1 MVIATQ
7 NMELDPEGLKVLGS
21 MDRATPGESLTG
33 NPDEPKAWEQPPEY
47 TNMRDALE
55 YVLYKLIQEKTYV
68 SIVGAI
74 GKGIPISDVVQQ
86 ILYIGFNQGK
96 WNPDMMLLL
105 IEPLMYLVISLCEK
119 AGVEYVLY
127 RGEEEDE
134 KDFTKKDELIAQ
146 GKELGSISEM
156 IEKKAEAGT
165 ITSASIPKE
174 IAKVLEEVEV
184 PESLMARP
192 AEQEQEIPTASNSL
206 LAANI

>member
-21 MDRATPGESLTG
+21 MDRATPGESLTS
-33 NPDEPKAWEQPPEY
+33 NPDESKSWEQPPEY
-47 TNMRDALE
+47 TNIRDALE
-55 YVLYKLIQEKTYV
+55 HVLSKLIEEKTYL

-86 ILYIGFNQGK
+86 ILYIGFTKGK

-134 KDFTKKDELIAQ
+134 KDFNKKDELIAQ

-156 IEKKAEAGT
+156 IENKAEAGA
-165 ITSASIPKE
+165 ITSASIPEE
-174 IAKVLEEVEV
+174 IAKALEEVEA

-192 AEQEQEIPTASNSL
+192 AEQEQETPTAPDSL

>member
-1 MVIATQ
+1 MAISTQ
-7 NMELDPEGLKVLGS
+7 NMEIDPEGLEVLGS
-21 MDRATPGESLTG
+21 MNRAIPGESLTA
-33 NPDEPKAWEQPPEY
+33 NPDESKTWEQPPEY
-47 TNMRDALE
+47 TNMKDALE
-55 YVLYKLIQEKTYV
+55 YILSKLIEEKTYL

-86 ILYIGFNQGK
+86 VLYIGFNQGK

-105 IEPLMYLVISLCEK
+105 IEPLMYLVMSLCEK

-127 RGEEEDE
+127 RGEEED
-134 KDFTKKDELIAQ
+134 KKDLNRKSQIIAQ
-146 GKELGSISEM
+146 GEELGSLAKM

-165 ITSASIPKE
+165 ITSASIPRE
-174 IAKVLEEVEV
+174 IATELAQIEA

-192 AEQEQEIPTASNSL
+192 AEQEIPTAPSSL